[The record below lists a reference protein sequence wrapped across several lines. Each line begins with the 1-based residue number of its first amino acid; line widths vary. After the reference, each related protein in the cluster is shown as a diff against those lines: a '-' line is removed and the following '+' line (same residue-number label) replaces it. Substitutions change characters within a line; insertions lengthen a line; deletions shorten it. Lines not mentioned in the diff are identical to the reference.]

1 VAEGTLTWNAPFDNH
16 PARVASRKAMELTTR
31 RAKEEWLD
39 LYTPDAVI
47 QDPVGPSPF
56 DPEGVGHKGRDRIAA
71 HWDGTIATTERIDVE
86 INASYVAGNEV
97 ANVGTLTVH
106 LAGDVQLKVTG
117 VFVYKVRSDGL
128 IESLRGY
135 FEFDRAMGSFRSEGE

>member
-1 VAEGTLTWNAPFDNH
+1 MTEGTVTWNAPFDNH
-16 PARVASRKAMELTTR
+16 IARVASRNSMELTTR

-47 QDPVGPSPF
+47 EDPVGPNPF
-56 DPEGVGHKGRDRIAA
+56 DPGGLGHKGRDRLAA

-86 INASYVAGNEV
+86 ITASYVAGNEV
-97 ANVGTLTVH
+97 ANVGKLTIH
-106 LAGDVQLKVTG
+106 LAGDVQLYVIG

-128 IESLRGY
+128 IESLRSY
-135 FEFDRAMGSFRSEGE
+135 FEFDRTMGSFRNEGE